1 MSIELTLTVEPT
13 FVLPSAYSTA
23 TPQQTAQMLS
33 LGALAFESIQ
43 SHGAKQEYET
53 LYQTLQTEAAK
64 QYTPKLQ
71 TLEKQL
77 QQQTDLLTALK
88 QRLIVEE
95 ASRLDTEKRV
105 REEERRNR
113 EELLGEKDR
122 RIEALQASTK
132 AIEQALKES
141 SRSLTDGFQSF
152 KEQMLKTNTGSSTK
166 GKQGEIALNDMILKA
181 FGSVGISEEFTLE
194 DVGKEGHQ
202 GDLIMRWKGHKVL
215 WEVKNYSDTV
225 KQKEVTK
232 FHRDME
238 ENRDIQLGIMVS
250 LHTAIVGHHKT
261 GHVDLEELR
270 DGRKCIYI
278 HTLMRHEDPVL
289 VLQSLKPFMELF
301 LDQVP
306 DASCAQQQSEEHE
319 AVKQVERFEAQRT
332 IMLRLLNNH
341 QEFMRKFKNSIANAK
356 KKSEQQWNELASD
369 LREAEHHVKLLLETM
384 LDKSFTGKEREETS
398 SGQLPS
404 YVFQHTDLE
413 AYGEKERQF
422 VVDTIAL
429 FDFDDEAIM
438 TAKIV
443 KDCYKELKYSEEQVN
458 ALRPKVFAEGVWEK
472 GSKDVRFFKRRN

>member
-1 MSIELTLTVEPT
+1 MTVELTLLVEANFIVPGCYT
-13 FVLPSAYSTA
+13 TS
-23 TPQQTAQMLS
+23 TPQQTAQILQ

-43 SHGAKQEYET
+43 SHGAKQEYEA
-53 LYQTLQTEAAK
+53 LYETLQIEAAK
-64 QYTPKLQ
+64 QYQPKLQ

-77 QQQTDLLTALK
+77 QQQTDLLNSLK
-88 QRLIVEE
+88 QRLIAEE

-113 EELLGEKDR
+113 QELLSEKDR
-122 RIEALQASTK
+122 RIEELQQSTK
-132 AIEQALKES
+132 AIEQSLKES
-141 SRSLTDGFQSF
+141 TKSLSDGFQSF
-152 KEQMLKTNTGSSTK
+152 KEQILKSSTGSSTK
-166 GKQGEIALNDMILKA
+166 GKQGETAMNDMILKA
-181 FGSVGISEEFTLE
+181 FGSVGMNEEFTLE

-202 GDLIMRWKGHKVL
+202 GDLIMRWKGHKIL

-238 ENRDIQLGIMVS
+238 ENRDIQLGVMVS

-384 LDKSFTGKEREETS
+384 LDKSFTGKERES
-398 SGQLPS
+398 SSDGQLPS

-413 AYGEKERQF
+413 AFGEKERQF

>member
-1 MSIELTLTVEPT
+1 MTVELTLTVEAN
-13 FVLPSAYSTA
+13 FLLPSAYSTA
-23 TPQQTAQMLS
+23 TPQQTVQMLS

-43 SHGAKQEYET
+43 SHGAKQEYDS
-53 LYQTLQTEAAK
+53 LYQTLQKEAAK
-64 QYTPKLQ
+64 TYEPKVQ
-71 TLEKQL
+71 TLERQL
-77 QQQTDLLTALK
+77 QQQTELLTTFK

-113 EELLGEKDR
+113 MELLSEKDR
-122 RIEALQASTK
+122 RIEALQLSTK

-141 SRSLTDGFQSF
+141 SRNLTDGFQNF
-152 KEQMLKTNTGSSTK
+152 KEQILKSSTGSSTK
-166 GKQGEIALNDMILKA
+166 GKQGEIAMNDMILKA
-181 FGSVGISEEFTLE
+181 FGSVGMSEDFTLE

-202 GDLIMRWKGHKVL
+202 GDLIMRWRGHKVL

-270 DGRKCIYI
+270 DGRKCIYV

-306 DASCAQQQSEEHE
+306 DASCAQQSEEHE

-384 LDKSFTGKEREETS
+384 LDKSFTGKDREESTN
-398 SGQLPS
+398 GQLPS
-404 YVFQHTDLE
+404 FVFQHTELE

-429 FDFDDEAIM
+429 FDFDEEAIM

-443 KDCYKELKYSEEQVN
+443 KDFYKELKYSDEQIN

-472 GSKDVRFFKRRN
+472 GTKDVRFFKRRM